1 MNTKKLAA
9 IFAALMVALLVAGVS
24 YALWSETITIS
35 GSVIMGEVDV
45 EWTWGDPYDDDDK
58 VSGKDVS
65 DMTVIPVDNDGD
77 GDVDE
82 LEVIIN
88 NAYPCINYYLPIDIN
103 NTGSIPVII
112 SDVTIDSGNLPAGAT
127 LEILEDKVND
137 PDIGV
142 GVQLEP
148 GEEAYGVLHV
158 HLSNEADENAE
169 YTFSISITVVQ
180 WNEYS

>member
-1 MNTKKLAA
+1 MKSKMVA
-9 IFAALMVALLVAGVS
+9 IFAALMVALMVASVS

-35 GSVIMGEVDV
+35 GTVNTGEVDV
-45 EWTWGDPYDDDDK
+45 EWTWGDPYDDDDCPPE
-58 VSGKDVS
+58 KDVS
-65 DMTVIPVDNDGD
+65 GMTVNPVDTDNDGD
-77 GDVDE
+77 IDK
-82 LEVIIN
+82 LEVTIN

-112 SDVTIDSGNLPAGAT
+112 SDVTINSGNLPAGAT
-127 LEILEDKVND
+127 LEILEDEVND

-158 HLSNEADENAE
+158 HLSNEAHENAE